1 MSFKWIFVY
10 IYIYIFEEQK
20 ERRIVGK
27 NLRYVILDF
36 FSLSGDKKFTR
47 KIFIFRYVI
56 SRGVDWKRGGDSR
69 FLEQEWAQLCRESV
83 RIAIFRK
90 RSLGSSRRSSKNR
103 VFATGWVFSG
113 QRYLLRIAGNFT
125 SLESSRGTRS
135 HAIVVARKLPRFIF
149 TILSKFL
156 FYEKSPRLVYQ
167 TFKYLHPF
175 FFLFLVFFFKC
186 IIQKEIKNLSL
197 TFSN

>member
-1 MSFKWIFVY
+1 MRIKRRKEGFVYVGHDFEGNNNRWVLSGSSY

-90 RSLGSSRRSSKNR
+90 RSLAAPPKIVYLPPVEFSR
-103 VFATGWVFSG
+103 
-113 QRYLLRIAGNFT
+113 GNAIYFV
-125 SLESSRGTRS
+125 SLETLRASNRPVERGRTR
-135 HAIVVARKLPRFIF
+135 L
-149 TILSKFL
+149 L
-156 FYEKSPRLVYQ
+156 
-167 TFKYLHPF
+167 
-175 FFLFLVFFFKC
+175 
-186 IIQKEIKNLSL
+186 
-197 TFSN
+197 

>member
-56 SRGVDWKRGGDSR
+56 SRGVD
-69 FLEQEWAQLCRESV
+69 
-83 RIAIFRK
+83 
-90 RSLGSSRRSSKNR
+90 
-103 VFATGWVFSG
+103 
-113 QRYLLRIAGNFT
+113 
-125 SLESSRGTRS
+125 
-135 HAIVVARKLPRFIF
+135 
-149 TILSKFL
+149 
-156 FYEKSPRLVYQ
+156 
-167 TFKYLHPF
+167 
-175 FFLFLVFFFKC
+175 
-186 IIQKEIKNLSL
+186 
-197 TFSN
+197 

>member
-1 MSFKWIFVY
+1 MDWKG
-10 IYIYIFEEQK
+10 EG
-20 ERRIVGK
+20 RR
-27 NLRYVILDF
+27 F
-36 FSLSGDKKFTR
+36 A
-47 KIFIFRYVI
+47 I
-56 SRGVDWKRGGDSR
+56 SRTGMGAAVSR
-69 FLEQEWAQLCRESV
+69 IGTYSDISETV
-83 RIAIFRK
+83 P
-90 RSLGSSRRSSKNR
+90 RRSSKNR

-175 FFLFLVFFFKC
+175 FFVFLVFFFQMHYSEGN
-186 IIQKEIKNLSL
+186 QKIFLSL
-197 TFSN
+197 SRTNVIIPVDFHSFGGIFGSISPPIIRSSRRENAHQREG

>member
-1 MSFKWIFVY
+1 MEWI
-10 IYIYIFEEQK
+10 
-20 ERRIVGK
+20 ERGR
-27 NLRYVILDF
+27 
-36 FSLSGDKKFTR
+36 
-47 KIFIFRYVI
+47 
-56 SRGVDWKRGGDSR
+56 GDSR

-90 RSLGSSRRSSKNR
+90 RSLGSRSSKNR

-156 FYEKSPRLVYQ
+156 FCEKSPRLVYQ

-175 FFLFLVFFFKC
+175 FFVFLVIFFQMHHSEGN
-186 IIQKEIKNLSL
+186 QKIFLSL
-197 TFSN
+197 SRTNIIIPVDFYSFGGIFGSISPPIIRSSRRENAHQREG